1 MPILDTIE
9 QSLRHFHPKT
19 HRQFVIYNIARQF
32 DDLGRL
38 ARYLTV
44 GERHPK
50 KVLLEAA
57 RLAQRHA
64 AEDGTSP
71 ADWFFRLLASWD
83 GKEAA

>member
-9 QSLRHFHPKT
+9 NSLQHFHPKT
-19 HRQFVIYNIARQF
+19 HRQFVVYNIARRF
-32 DDLGRL
+32 DDVGRL

-44 GERHPK
+44 CERHPK

-64 AEDGTSP
+64 TEDGRPP
-71 ADWFFRLLASWD
+71 AVWFFDLLDSWS